1 LAENAPSLIDRCR
14 QGDQDAWREL
24 VERHARA
31 VFGICYRFV
40 GRVDV
45 AEDLTQETF
54 TRVYM
59 QMDRYRESE
68 GAFGAWLSAVARN
81 LAIDHW
87 RRMRHER
94 EQAIESLSLERFPA
108 RDGGPHRALERSEKA
123 RIVRR
128 GLSGLTPDLR
138 LPLVMRDLAGLSY
151 EEIARTLALPHGTV
165 KSRIN
170 RARLELARR
179 LVGLGAQ
186 ALAAE

>member
-1 LAENAPSLIDRCR
+1 MSENDSSLIDRCR
-14 QGDQDAWREL
+14 QGDQDAWRRL
-24 VERHARA
+24 VELHARA

-68 GAFGAWLSAVARN
+68 GAFGAWLSTVARN

-87 RRMRHER
+87 RRLRQER
-94 EQAIESLSLERFPA
+94 EQAVEATVLERLPA
-108 RDGGPHRALERSEKA
+108 RDGGPQRALERGERA
-123 RIVRR
+123 RLVHR
-128 GLSGLTPDLR
+128 GLRGLTPDLR
-138 LPLVMRDLAGLSY
+138 LPLVLRDLVGLSY
-151 EEIARTLALPHGTV
+151 DEIARTLAVPQGTV
-165 KSRIN
+165 KSRIS

-179 LVGLGAQ
+179 LVGLGGPV
-186 ALAAE
+186 LAVE